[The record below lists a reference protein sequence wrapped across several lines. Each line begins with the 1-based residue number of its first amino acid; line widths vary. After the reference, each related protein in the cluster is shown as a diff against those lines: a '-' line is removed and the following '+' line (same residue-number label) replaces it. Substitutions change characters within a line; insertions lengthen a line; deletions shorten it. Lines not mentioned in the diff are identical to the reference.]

1 MIPTCNTHSI
11 DLKSWEPQNNRN
23 VSLLIRSSN
32 LSLENLES
40 MTVTKILIILLQW
53 MVGSPLVLFIG
64 LPFLI
69 FSTNDLLQKNLSQ
82 EDKSEAWIGFVIG
95 ASSTACGG
103 WLMLNA
109 WQKIK
114 AQEDEDATNT
124 MLKLDLIFME
134 QIQSNQGNIS
144 SISLATAAKVPIEA
158 AHIYLDMKSKEIECQ
173 LNVDEDGAVLYH
185 FTLPRSM
192 M

>member
-1 MIPTCNTHSI
+1 
-11 DLKSWEPQNNRN
+11 
-23 VSLLIRSSN
+23 
-32 LSLENLES
+32 

-53 MVGSPLVLFIG
+53 IVGGPLLAFIG

-69 FSTNDLLQKNLSQ
+69 SSTNILLQNNLSE
-82 EDKSEAWIGFVIG
+82 EDKSDAWIGFVIG

-103 WLMLNA
+103 WLALNA

-114 AQEDEDATNT
+114 AQEDEDAMNT
-124 MLKLDLIFME
+124 MLELDLIFME

-144 SISLATAAKVPIEA
+144 SINFATAAKVPIEL
-158 AHIYLDMKSKEIECQ
+158 AHVYLNEKSKEIECQ